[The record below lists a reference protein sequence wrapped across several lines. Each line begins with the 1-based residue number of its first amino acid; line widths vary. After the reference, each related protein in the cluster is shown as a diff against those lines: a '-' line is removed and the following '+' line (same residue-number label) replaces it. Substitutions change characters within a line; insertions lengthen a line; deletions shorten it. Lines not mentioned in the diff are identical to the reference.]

1 MLPVALPL
9 ERALA
14 HERPAEVCGRTSTA
28 AGEGHRPVLRPH
40 RTASARRRQKC
51 PGFLPTDPRGAPGGE

>member
-1 MLPVALPL
+1 MALPL

-14 HERPAEVCGRTSTA
+14 HEWPAEVCGRASTA

-40 RTASARRRQKC
+40 STASAGGGQKC
-51 PGFLPTDPRGAPGGE
+51 QDFLPTDPRGVSGGE